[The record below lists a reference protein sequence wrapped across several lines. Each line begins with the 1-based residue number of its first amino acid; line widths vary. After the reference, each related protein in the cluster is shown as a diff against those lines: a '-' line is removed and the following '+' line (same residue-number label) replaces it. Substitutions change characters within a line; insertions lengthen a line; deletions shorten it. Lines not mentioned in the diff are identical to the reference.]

1 MYTLFAALSALT
13 YGFADFSGGLAARK
27 SPVSAVVAWSQAIG
41 IPVAVLAAPL
51 IGTSI
56 PTMESWM
63 WGAAAGLSGALGLGF
78 LYKGLAEGYAGV
90 VSPTSAVTGAVL
102 PVLFGFISGERPG
115 VLSWTGVLLALPA
128 VFLLT
133 WEKNENKGI
142 VRESLR
148 DGLVA
153 GLGFGGFFILLAQTG
168 ELSGLWPLVAARTT
182 SVPMLLIVTLVR
194 RRSLALSPGSR
205 ISALGAGVLDML
217 ANIFFLL
224 SSRSGLLIIVAV
236 ITALYPAPTV
246 LLHWIVLKEKLGV
259 ARIVGLAMALAG
271 IALIGMS

>member
-1 MYTLFAALSALT
+1 MT
-13 YGFADFSGGLAARK
+13 
-27 SPVSAVVAWSQAIG
+27 I
-41 IPVAVLAAPL
+41 
-51 IGTSI
+51 
-56 PTMESWM
+56 
-63 WGAAAGLSGALGLGF
+63 
-78 LYKGLAEGYAGV
+78 
-90 VSPTSAVTGAVL
+90 
-102 PVLFGFISGERPG
+102 
-115 VLSWTGVLLALPA
+115 
-128 VFLLT
+128 
-133 WEKNENKGI
+133 KGI

-205 ISALGAGVLDML
+205 LSALSAGVLDML

-259 ARIVGLAMALAG
+259 VKNCRPGHGPRGDCPDRHELKSELKIRPNRTMVARRPGGFHHPPGAG
-271 IALIGMS
+271 GPSFEKNVVEIQSVFLGDLITLRTAECRSEKR